1 MHIFLTILTTILPQD
16 HRLNLGASV
25 SDMHD
30 AAQHSG
36 WIDQE
41 LAQSKNE
48 VFFTRAVPVFE
59 CRNINIGTDTNN

>member
-16 HRLNLGASV
+16 HRLNLGTNV
-25 SDMHD
+25 SDMHEH
-30 AAQHSG
+30 AG

-48 VFFTRAVPVFE
+48 VFFTKAVPVFE
-59 CRNINIGTDTNN
+59 CRNINIGTDKSN

>member
-16 HRLNLGASV
+16 HRLNLGTNV
-25 SDMHD
+25 SDMHEH
-30 AAQHSG
+30 AG

-48 VFFTRAVPVFE
+48 VFFTKAVPVFE
-59 CRNINIGTDTNN
+59 